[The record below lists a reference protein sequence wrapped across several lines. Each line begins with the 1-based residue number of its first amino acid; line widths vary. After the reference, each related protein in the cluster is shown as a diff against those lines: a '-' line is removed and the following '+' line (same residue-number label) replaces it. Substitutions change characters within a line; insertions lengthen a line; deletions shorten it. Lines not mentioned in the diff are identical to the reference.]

1 MLHISPA
8 TTTPIYLNQMKEMT
22 NQFPNF
28 ARKNSRV
35 FLFGDDSNFFYAFR
49 RLGIKRDLQAYL
61 DLINLFNVDAL
72 DTYIYMSLNPKHE
85 AEKWLIGKLKQNNFQ
100 VFVKKIV
107 ERADGT
113 RKANVDTKIAWD
125 MRDRLDDYE
134 VAILVSGD
142 GDFTC
147 IVEMLKRK
155 GKCVVVVGLSSMTSR
170 ALKNMADYFIDL
182 EEIFLREAS

>member
-1 MLHISPA
+1 MRHIFPA
-8 TTTPIYLNQMKEMT
+8 TTTPIYLQHMGEM
-22 NQFPNF
+22 PNRF
-28 ARKNSRV
+28 LSFIRQNSRV
-35 FLFGDDSNFFYAFR
+35 FLFGDDSNFFYAFK
-49 RLGIKRDLQAYL
+49 RLGIKRNLQAYL

-72 DTYIYMSLNPKHE
+72 DTYIYMSLNPKNE
-85 AEKWLIGKLKQNNFQ
+85 WEDLLIHQLRRNNFQ

-113 RKANVDTKIAWD
+113 RKGNVDTKIAWD
-125 MRDRLDDYE
+125 MRDRLDDYD

-147 IVEMLKRK
+147 IVEMLKRR

-182 EEIFLREAS
+182 EELFFRQAS

>member
-1 MLHISPA
+1 MLYIVPA
-8 TTTPIYLNQMKEMT
+8 TTAPIYLNHMSEMS
-22 NQFPNF
+22 NQLLNF
-28 ARKNSRV
+28 AKKDSRI
-35 FLFGDDSNFFYAFR
+35 FLFGDDSNIFYAFK
-49 RLGIKRDLQAYL
+49 RLGIKRNLQAYL
-61 DLINLFNVDAL
+61 DLTNLFNVDAL

-85 AEKWLIGKLKQNNFQ
+85 SEKWLVGKLKQNNFQ

-113 RKANVDTKIAWD
+113 RKGNVDTKIAWD
-125 MRDRLDDYE
+125 MRDRLNDYD

-142 GDFTC
+142 GDFAC
-147 IVEMLKRK
+147 IVEMLKRH

-182 EEIFLREAS
+182 EELFFRQAS

>member
-1 MLHISPA
+1 MLHIFPA
-8 TTTPIYLNQMKEMT
+8 TTAPIYLNNMREMP
-22 NQFPNF
+22 NQFLNF
-28 ARKNSRV
+28 TGKNSRV
-35 FLFGDDSNFFYAFR
+35 FLFGDDSNFFYAFK

-61 DLINLFNVDAL
+61 NLSNLFNVDAL
-72 DTYIYMSLNPKHE
+72 DTYIYISLNPKHE
-85 AEKWLIGKLKQNNFQ
+85 SEKWLIGKLKQNNFQ
-100 VFVKKIV
+100 VFVKEIV

-125 MRDRLDDYE
+125 MRDRLDDYD

-147 IVEMLKRK
+147 IVEMLKRS

-182 EEIFLREAS
+182 EELFFREAS